1 MHHST
6 SESNLCTMIYSTTHR
21 RGDNEEYVCCTIADV
36 LQNIESYGI
45 SDITL
50 SVICHVAVINERDM
64 AGRTI
69 TLVSSLLA
77 IFFRR

>member
-1 MHHST
+1 M
-6 SESNLCTMIYSTTHR
+6 
-21 RGDNEEYVCCTIADV
+21 CCTIADV